1 MAEVK
6 LEPYYNYYANQ
17 LSGGMKR
24 RLSIAI
30 ALVGEPLIV
39 FLDEPSTGLDPE
51 NRRQLWDIIS

>member
-1 MAEVK
+1 MKEVK
-6 LEPYYNYYANQ
+6 LSNYANFRTSK

-30 ALVGEPLIV
+30 ALVGEPSLL

-51 NRRQLWDIIS
+51 NRR